1 MEQVGI
7 AWKCWRMPHESLLL
21 RNDYDRKIDY
31 DWPY

>member
-1 MEQVGI
+1 MLENVG
-7 AWKCWRMPHESLLL
+7 RMPHESLLL